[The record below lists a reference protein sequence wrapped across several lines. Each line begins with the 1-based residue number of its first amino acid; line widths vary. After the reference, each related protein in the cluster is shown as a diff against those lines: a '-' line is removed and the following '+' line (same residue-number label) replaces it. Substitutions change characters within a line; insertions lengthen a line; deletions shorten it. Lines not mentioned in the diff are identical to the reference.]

1 METDYPGGD
10 SSYYLPTEPK
20 EQEIE
25 RKKER
30 AKTLQD
36 EKVLKK
42 LVKLFEERIEFYS
55 RIDSIDV
62 DINTDTQKFFIA
74 FQVAAATRQNLI
86 VELERI
92 KSLLDSAGVKD
103 V

>member
-20 EQEIE
+20 DQEIE

-42 LVKLFEERIEFYS
+42 LVKQLEERIEFYS

-62 DINTDTQKFFIA
+62 DVNTDTQKFFIA
-74 FQVAAATRQNLI
+74 YQAAAATRQNLI
-86 VELERI
+86 AELEGI